1 MHINTNWHNDLSQ
14 VNTMS
19 ETNMQGK

>member
-14 VNTMS
+14 IHTMS
-19 ETNMQGK
+19 ETNTQGQ